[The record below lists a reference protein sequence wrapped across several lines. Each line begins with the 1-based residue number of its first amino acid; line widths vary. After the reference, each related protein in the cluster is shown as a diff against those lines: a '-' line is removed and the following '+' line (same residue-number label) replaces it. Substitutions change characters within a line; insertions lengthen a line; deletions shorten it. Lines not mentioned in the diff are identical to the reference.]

1 MIRKIVVHAFEG
13 GHLHDLC
20 VFLCERL
27 LYEREG
33 AERVKLWSPQA
44 RDDFRSYSDFPGLP
58 DIVYTTPKTKETYV
72 IELETSPSR
81 RVLERKQ
88 YQFYRNGITDVIVV
102 PLDGFKDVSDWRG
115 LEKQLEEWLP

>member
-1 MIRKIVVHAFEG
+1 MVHAFEG

-27 LYEREG
+27 LLEREG
-33 AERVKLWSPQA
+33 PEKTKLWGPQA
-44 RDDFRSYSDFPGLP
+44 RDDFRGYSDFPGLP
-58 DIVYTTPKTKETYV
+58 DIVYSIPKTKETYV
-72 IELETSPSR
+72 IELETSPSN

-88 YQFYRNGITDVIVV
+88 YQFYRNGITDVIVI
-102 PLDGFKDVSDWRG
+102 PLDRFKAVSNWRK